1 MCERPRERLLSV
13 YDFTGSGETRAGRG
27 GATLGVHQCDAEH
40 EEREKDED
48 VAERA
53 HFLLIRPRR
62 HKLRRSVLQQCGPF
76 FFWVVE

>member
-1 MCERPRERLLSV
+1 MFERPRERLLSV

-27 GATLGVHQCDAEH
+27 GTTLGVHQCDAEH

-62 HKLRRSVLQQCGPF
+62 HTSYDGPFCNGGQF